1 MIEINDVSKIYT
13 RKDTNTQALK
23 DVNLKI
29 NKGDI
34 FGVIGYSG
42 AGKSTL
48 IRVVNYLEQPTSGQ
62 ILINGT
68 DLASYRTEQLREAR
82 KDMGMIFQH
91 FNLLNSKTIFQ
102 NVAIP
107 LVLSRSEEHTSE
119 LQSRGHLVCRLLLD
133 KKKLYI

>member
-48 IRVVNYLEQPTSGQ
+48 IRVVNYLEKPTSGQ

-68 DLASYRTEQLREAR
+68 DLASINQNLTRGDR
-82 KDMGMIFQH
+82 KSTR
-91 FNLLNSKTIFQ
+91 LNSSH
-102 NVAIP
+102 VAISYA
-107 LVLSRSEEHTSE
+107 VL
-119 LQSRGHLVCRLLLD
+119 C
-133 KKKLYI
+133 